1 MHATHTHTNAYEFC
15 QYLLSTYYKQGRVL
29 GRYPDI
35 SKIVSTATLIK
46 SEHGLRSNVSPSWS
60 HYRFIFVRCQS
71 ILIHLSSFVCDW
83 FVHMNLACDFKPPYG
98 DLLSRKH
105 VRLSLVSAFSCS
117 DRIWGIFSDPL
128 QSLWLGVSPITYSQN
143 PTLYIQ
149 NRCFGYRS
157 DTEPWDLKSSRAVSL
172 SVEMFRALFPE
183 PLLCPHWRRQAGS
196 CVSTTWA

>member
-15 QYLLSTYYKQGRVL
+15 QYLLSTYYKQGCVI

-35 SKIVSTATLIK
+35 SKIVSIIMLIK
-46 SEHGLRSNVSPSWS
+46 SEHGPTSNVSSSWS
-60 HYRFIFVRCQS
+60 HYRFIIVRCQS
-71 ILIHLSSFVCDW
+71 ILIHLSSFVCDR
-83 FVHMNLACDFKPPYG
+83 FVHMNLACDFKLPYG

-105 VRLSLVSAFSCS
+105 VHQSFVSAFPCS
-117 DRIWGIFSDPL
+117 EDLRSLLWSPPKSMTWGN
-128 QSLWLGVSPITYSQN
+128 PITYSQN
-143 PTLYIQ
+143 PALNIK

-157 DTEPWDLKSSRAVSL
+157 DTGLRDLKGSRAVSL

-183 PLLCPHWRRQAGS
+183 PPLCPHWHRQAGS